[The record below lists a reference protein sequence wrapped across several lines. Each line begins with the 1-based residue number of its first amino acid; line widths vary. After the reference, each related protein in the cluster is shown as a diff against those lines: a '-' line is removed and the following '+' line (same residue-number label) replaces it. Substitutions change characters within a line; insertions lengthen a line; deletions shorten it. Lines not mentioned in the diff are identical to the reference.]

1 MPTPRS
7 TRRRRHNDSPVTDL
21 SSPEDDGAT
30 PPAVAA
36 SSDSQL
42 IERCKQG
49 DSPAF
54 AELWKR
60 HAAAGRTV
68 ARSFTS
74 SLDPDDLVSEAFTR
88 IYQLLQK
95 GRGPTAAFR
104 PYLFTTI
111 RNTAASW
118 GRARRE
124 TSIDTLE
131 SFEDPRSSEDAGLL
145 ALDRGL
151 TATAFRTL
159 PTRWQEVLWYSEVES
174 MTPAQIAPLLGM
186 TANSVAALSY
196 RAREGLRQ
204 AWIGAHLNAVSAD
217 EECRWSIERLGGYT
231 RGSLSQ
237 RDTTRLEKHLDDC
250 ARCTIAASEARDV
263 GSRLALVLLPLTAG
277 IGGAA
282 AYTHWLQTGRP
293 TSQLAGAVG
302 AMPAS
307 ITSGFGGGT
316 ATGSGAGTS
325 SGGSAV
331 AGGTVAGLLGALAV
345 AAGVIA
351 AVAIGPGLF
360 GSPDAAPPVA
370 VAEAEA
376 APGGMATPPSPAPT
390 PVASALP
397 APPLVPERVEPDTA
411 PPSPNASAT
420 PTTTPTTTPAPR
432 PTPTPTPGPSTPP
445 VIPAAPAAPRL
456 DPVDTANSTV
466 FPLLSGTAEPGAT
479 VELTISR
486 DGQGPAGPV
495 AAVTA
500 DAATGA
506 WSVAVSRLGDG
517 AELVPGAH
525 TVTARQIADGVPS
538 DASTARSFTLS
549 APTLTAPLAGSDHRE
564 DQLPTLEFAGAPG
577 TALEFSLDGGSGWVT
592 ETLDADGRAV
602 SALSDVPVGVATV
615 AARYTGSDGRHGP
628 ASATSFSVS
637 AAPMV
642 PSAPGFTVDTADGRY
657 FPVVAGTD
665 AVPGADIDVLVDG
678 VPRAAATADADG
690 HWSLTVTGFL
700 ADTPYGVAVTQRVG
714 GLSSEASAVTDFE
727 LRSPEIASPSDGAG
741 IPLSTDVVLLA
752 RGTPGAVITV
762 ALATSRDGIPF
773 ATDTRA
779 IAVDAAGEATTS
791 FDYRDRNYWDTGTLS
806 VHYSDGTRVGPVAS
820 VSLVRA
826 F

>member
-21 SSPEDDGAT
+21 SSPEDDAAT

-88 IYQLLQK
+88 IYQMLQK

-250 ARCTIAASEARDV
+250 AKCTIAASEARDV

-277 IGGAA
+277 VGGAA
-282 AYTHWLQTGRP
+282 AYAYWLQTGGP
-293 TSQLAGAVG
+293 TSQLAGAIG

-307 ITSGFGGGT
+307 ITAGGITASGSAVGGGT
-316 ATGSGAGTS
+316 V
-325 SGGSAV
+325 GGSA
-331 AGGTVAGLLGALAV
+331 AGSSANSSGSVSGMTVAGIVGVVAV
-345 AAGVIA
+345 AAGVVA
-351 AVAIGPGLF
+351 AVALGPGLF
-360 GSPDAAPPVA
+360 EQHAEPPTS
-370 VAEAEA
+370 VAEGQLSTEDG
-376 APGGMATPPSPAPT
+376 APDDAPDESGSASPAPQ
-390 PVASALP
+390 
-397 APPLVPERVEPDTA
+397 
-411 PPSPNASAT
+411 
-420 PTTTPTTTPAPR
+420 PTTIPVPLPLAPELVGVDL
-432 PTPTPTPGPSTPP
+432 P
-445 VIPAAPAAPRL
+445 APAAPL
-456 DPVDTANSTV
+456 PPSPSPSPSPSKPPVVPSAPAAPSVDVVDTGNATL
-466 FPLLSGTAEPGAT
+466 FPVVSGTAEPGAT
-479 VELTISR
+479 VELTLAE
-486 DGQGPAGPV
+486 AGRATHRTATVTV
-495 AAVTA
+495 AA
-500 DAATGA
+500 DATTGA
-506 WSVAVSRLGDG
+506 WSATITRRADG
-517 AELVPGAH
+517 AELGQGAH
-525 TVTARQIADGVPS
+525 AVTAIQVSSGIASAPS
-538 DASTARSFTLS
+538 PAATFTLA
-549 APTLTAPLAGSDHRE
+549 APPALTTPLANSEHRE
-564 DQLPTLEFAGAPG
+564 DEIP
-577 TALEFSLDGGSGWVT
+577 ALEFTGSPGAAIEFSVDGGSSWVGAV
-592 ETLDADGRAV
+592 LDSEGLGVAAPPE
-602 SALSDVPVGVATV
+602 LSPGVATISLRHV
-615 AARYTGSDGRHGP
+615 GSAGRHGP
-628 ASATSFSVS
+628 ASATSFTVTPEPERP
-637 AAPMV
+637 AAPLF
-642 PSAPGFTVDTADGRY
+642 SVDTADGRY
-657 FPVVAGTD
+657 FPIIAGSD
-665 AVPGADIDVLVDG
+665 ALPGADIDVLVDG
-678 VPRAAATADADG
+678 TSVATTTAGADG
-690 HWSLTVTGFL
+690 HWSVTVTGL
-700 ADTPYGVAVTQRVG
+700 AANTPYGVTVTQRSG
-714 GLSSEASAVTDFE
+714 GLSSAPESSAVEEFT
-727 LRSPEIASPSDGAG
+727 LVPPQIASPSDGAG
-741 IPLSTDVVLLA
+741 IPLATDVVLLA
-752 RGTPGAVITV
+752 RGIPGADFT
-762 ALATSRDGIPF
+762 
-773 ATDTRA
+773 
-779 IAVDAAGEATTS
+779 
-791 FDYRDRNYWDTGTLS
+791 
-806 VHYSDGTRVGPVAS
+806 
-820 VSLVRA
+820 
-826 F
+826 

>member
-1 MPTPRS
+1 M
-7 TRRRRHNDSPVTDL
+7 TDL
-21 SSPEDDGAT
+21 SSTEGGGAT
-30 PPAVAA
+30 PPVAT

-42 IERCKQG
+42 VERCKHG

-74 SLDPDDLVSEAFTR
+74 SLDPDDLVAESFTR

-131 SFEDPRSSEDAGLL
+131 SFEDPNSGEAAGLL
-145 ALDRGL
+145 ALDRSL

-186 TANSVAALSY
+186 TPNGVSALSY

-217 EECRWSIERLGGYT
+217 EDCRWSIERLGGYT
-231 RGSLSQ
+231 RGNLSQ
-237 RDTTRLEKHLDDC
+237 RETTRLEKHLDDC

-282 AYTHWLQTGRP
+282 AYTYWLQTGGP
-293 TSQLAGAVG
+293 TSQLAGAVV

-325 SGGSAV
+325 GGGSAV
-331 AGGTVAGLLGALAV
+331 AGGTVAGILGALAV

-351 AVAIGPGLF
+351 AVTVGPGLF
-360 GSPDAAPPVA
+360 GSLDAAPPVA

-376 APGGMATPPSPAPT
+376 AAPGDVATPPSPPPT

-397 APPLVPERVEPDTA
+397 APLPLVPERIEADTA
-411 PPSPNASAT
+411 LPSPVASAT
-420 PTTTPTTTPAPR
+420 PTATPAPR
-432 PTPTPTPGPSTPP
+432 PTPTPTPGPSAPP
-445 VIPAAPAAPRL
+445 VIPAVPAAPRL
-456 DPVDTANSTV
+456 DPVDTGSSTL
-466 FPLLSGTAEPGAT
+466 FPLLSGAAEPGAT

-525 TVTARQIADGVPS
+525 TVTARQIAGGATS

-549 APTLTAPLAGSDHRE
+549 APTLTAPLAGSEHRE

-577 TALEFSLDGGSGWVT
+577 TALEFSLDGGSGWVG
-592 ETLDADGRAV
+592 ETLDADGRAA
-602 SALSDVPVGVATV
+602 SALSDLPTGVATV

-628 ASATSFSVS
+628 ASASSFSVS
-637 AAPMV
+637 AAPTA

-657 FPVVAGTD
+657 FPVIAGTD

-678 VPRAAATADADG
+678 VSRAAATADSDG
-690 HWSLTVTGFL
+690 HWSLTVTEL
-700 ADTPYGVAVTQRVG
+700 VADTPYGVAVTQSVG
-714 GLSSEASAVTDFE
+714 GLSSETSAVTEFA

-752 RGTPGAVITV
+752 RGVPGAVITV
-762 ALATSRDGIPF
+762 ALATSRDGVPF